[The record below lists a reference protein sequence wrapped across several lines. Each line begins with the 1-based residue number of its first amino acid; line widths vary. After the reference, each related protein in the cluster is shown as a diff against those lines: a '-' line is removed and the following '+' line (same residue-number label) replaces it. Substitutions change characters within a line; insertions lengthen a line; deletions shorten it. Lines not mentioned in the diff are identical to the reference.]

1 MNISLSVTTTDM
13 PVLIAWLQLQRIEQR
28 PHPSMQGI
36 QIQHERQWLSLIWNR
51 LQYRYTADRRLAPV
65 INAFT
70 ERSES

>member
-1 MNISLSVTTTDM
+1 MNTGPGVTTADM
-13 PVLIAWLQLQRIEQR
+13 PALIAWLQLQRIEQR

-36 QIQHERQWLSLIWNR
+36 QIQHGRQWLSLIWNR
-51 LQYRYTADRRLAPV
+51 QQYRYTADRRLAPV